1 MPINWFEIRRKLMHV
16 LIGTILL
23 GLIALRLITPLALF
37 LVIIVGGVISIISIK
52 HRIPVFSWFL
62 DTFDREKDR
71 KQFPGRGAISLFV
84 GVLLAWK
91 LFEAPI
97 AYASIMV
104 LILGDSVSHLVG
116 THFGRIK
123 NPLNGSKSLE
133 GNLIGGLAGFIGA
146 MLFVEP
152 WIAAVGS
159 FGAMLI
165 EAIQIRMNE
174 SLIDDNIIIPL
185 AAGALMTLT
194 AVMIHNWTAIL

>member
-1 MPINWFEIRRKLMHV
+1 MRVNWFEIRRKLLHV
-16 LIGTILL
+16 LIGTVLL
-23 GLIALRLITPLALF
+23 GLIALKLITPLILF
-37 LVIIVGGVISIISIK
+37 LVIIVGAVISIISRK
-52 HRIPVFSWFL
+52 YRIPVISWFL
-62 DTFDREKDR
+62 ENFDRKKDR
-71 KQFPGRGAISLFV
+71 KLFPGRGAISLFV
-84 GVLLAWK
+84 GILLAWK
-91 LFEAPI
+91 LFDAPI

-146 MLFVEP
+146 MLFVGP
-152 WIAAVGS
+152 WLAAVGS

-185 AAGALMTLT
+185 AAGALMILT
-194 AVMIHNWTAIL
+194 RILMQNWTVIL